1 MSAPVQGPAGP
12 DPPGEVIVVLD
23 CPRDVVNVAGVV
35 RAMKNM
41 GLAQLRLVRPGEFD
55 PRRIEGIAHRS
66 ADVVSATEI
75 CPSLAEAVADCV
87 HVVGTTARARTAHRN
102 YLRPRAAAERIVAR
116 AREGRVAVV
125 FGREDR
131 GLTNEG
137 LDLCDAVVVIP
148 TATDYPSMNLAQA
161 CLVVAYE
168 IFLVREGEAPLPR
181 GKRSTAPATREEVEA
196 TLAALEGGLA
206 RIEFFRA
213 REAGTV
219 MRTFRTLLARAE
231 PDRQEAGLVRAV
243 GYEIGNCLDRLEA
256 RAEDG
261 PGDAVQGAAGDR
273 LTGREGP

>member
-1 MSAPVQGPAGP
+1 MSARAPVPAEPGS
-12 DPPGEVIVVLD
+12 PGEVIVVLD
-23 CPRDVVNVAGVV
+23 CPRDLVNVAGVV

-41 GLAQLRLVRPGEFD
+41 GLAHLRLVRPGEFD

-66 ADVVSATEI
+66 SDVVAATEI
-75 CPSLAEAVADCV
+75 RRSIAEAVADCV

-102 YLRPRAAAERIVAR
+102 YLRPRVAAERIVAR
-116 AREGRVAVV
+116 TREGRVAVV

-137 LDLCDAVVVIP
+137 LDLCDAVIVIP
-148 TATDYPSMNLAQA
+148 TAPDYASMNLAQA
-161 CLVVAYE
+161 CLLVAYE
-168 IFLVREGEAPLPR
+168 IFLAREGEAPLPR

-206 RIEFFRA
+206 RIDFFRA
-213 REAGTV
+213 RAAGTV

-243 GYEIGNCLDRLEA
+243 GYEIGHSIDRLEA
-256 RAEDG
+256 GAEDG
-261 PGDAVQGAAGDR
+261 PEAAGP
-273 LTGREGP
+273 TEPAGRRRGGP

>member
-1 MSAPVQGPAGP
+1 MPVPAGP
-12 DPPGEVIVVLD
+12 DRPGEVVVVLD

-41 GLAQLRLVRPGEFD
+41 GLARLRLVRPGEFD

-66 ADVVSATEI
+66 ADVVSAAEI
-75 CPSLAEAVADCV
+75 CPSLADAVADCV

-148 TATDYPSMNLAQA
+148 TAPDYPSMNLAQA
-161 CLVVAYE
+161 CLVIAYE
-168 IFLVREGEAPLPR
+168 IFLAREGEAPLPR

-196 TLAALEGGLA
+196 TLSALEGGLE

-213 REAGTV
+213 RAAGTV

-243 GYEIGNCLDRLEA
+243 GYEIGHCIDRLEGG
-256 RAEDG
+256 AEDG
-261 PGDAVQGAAGDR
+261 PEAAGQAEPAGR
-273 LTGREGP
+273 RTGGP

>member
-1 MSAPVQGPAGP
+1 MSAPVPVPAEP

-55 PRRIEGIAHRS
+55 PHRIEGIAHRS
-66 ADVVSATEI
+66 ADVVAATEI
-75 CPSLAEAVADCV
+75 CPTLAEAVADCV

-102 YLRPRAAAERIVAR
+102 YLRPRAAAEQIVSR
-116 AREGRVAVV
+116 ARGGRVAVV

-137 LDLCDAVVVIP
+137 LDLCDAVIVIP
-148 TATDYPSMNLAQA
+148 TAPDYPSMNLAQA

-168 IFLVREGEAPLPR
+168 IFLAQEGEAPLPR

-213 REAGTV
+213 RPAGTV

-243 GYEIGNCLDRLEA
+243 GYEIGNCIDRLEA
-256 RAEDG
+256 RMEDG
-261 PGDAVQGAAGDR
+261 PEAAG
-273 LTGREGP
+273 

>member
-1 MSAPVQGPAGP
+1 M
-12 DPPGEVIVVLD
+12 
-23 CPRDVVNVAGVV
+23 
-35 RAMKNM
+35 
-41 GLAQLRLVRPGEFD
+41 
-55 PRRIEGIAHRS
+55 
-66 ADVVSATEI
+66 
-75 CPSLAEAVADCV
+75 
-87 HVVGTTARARTAHRN
+87 
-102 YLRPRAAAERIVAR
+102 AR

-148 TATDYPSMNLAQA
+148 TAPDYPSMNLAQA

-196 TLAALEGGLA
+196 TLAALEGGLE

-213 REAGTV
+213 REARTV

-256 RAEDG
+256 RAGDG